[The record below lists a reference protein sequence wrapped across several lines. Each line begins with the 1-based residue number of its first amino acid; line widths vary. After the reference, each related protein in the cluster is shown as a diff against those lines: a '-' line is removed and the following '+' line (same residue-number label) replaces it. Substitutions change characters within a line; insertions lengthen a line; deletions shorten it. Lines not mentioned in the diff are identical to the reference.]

1 MTLVAPFQELAG
13 RAQPVALAGERRLP
27 VLPALR
33 SLLPDGLRR
42 GSVVVVEGATS
53 LAMALLA
60 AASAEGSWCA
70 AVGLPSLGMA
80 AAGELGVTL
89 DRFPLVAA
97 PRPGSGPGGWAWVV
111 AALLDAFDVVLAG
124 GPSAPSCRAADAR
137 RLTARVRERGAVLVV
152 ASPRWPESPAVRLT
166 VAASTWDGPGRGEG
180 RLRGRRLE
188 VVATGR
194 ATAARERRA
203 RLWLPSPDGCV
214 VEEGVEEEVRWP
226 PARWSSGAPT
236 GRS

>member
-1 MTLVAPFQELAG
+1 VTLAAPLEELVG

-27 VLPALR
+27 VLPALA

-42 GSVVVVEGATS
+42 GSVVAVQGATS
-53 LAMALLA
+53 LALALVA

-70 AVGLPSLGMA
+70 AVGLPSLGLA
-80 AAGELGVTL
+80 AAGELGMAL

-124 GPSAPSCRAADAR
+124 GATAGSCRPADAR

-152 ASPRWPESPAVRLT
+152 VSSRWPESPAVRLT
-166 VAASTWDGPGRGEG
+166 VAASAWEGPGRGDG
-180 RLRGRRLE
+180 RLRGRRVE
-188 VVATGR
+188 VVASGR

-203 RLWLPSPDGCV
+203 RLWLPAPGGGV
-214 VEEGVEEEVRWP
+214 REEGDEVRWP